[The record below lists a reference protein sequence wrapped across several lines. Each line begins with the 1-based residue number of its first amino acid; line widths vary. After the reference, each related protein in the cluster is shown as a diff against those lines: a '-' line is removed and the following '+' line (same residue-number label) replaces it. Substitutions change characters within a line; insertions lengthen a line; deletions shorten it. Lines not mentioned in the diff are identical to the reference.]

1 MQPPSKFS
9 QRKVV
14 IPIAIAAL
22 LLFGLLAAYLMRPAD
37 NQEAST
43 NTSPSATEQ
52 VSGRPAESASQFKDG
67 SYNAEGEYT
76 SPGGSEAVSV
86 SLTIKDG
93 VVTDSTVEPQAVN
106 PNSERY
112 QDLFIGDYKTEVV
125 GKSLA
130 DLQLGAVAGSSLTP
144 NGFNDAVAN
153 IKTQAAS

>member
-37 NQEAST
+37 SQDAST
-43 NTSPSATEQ
+43 NTGSSTTEQ
-52 VSGRPAESASQFKDG
+52 IAEQPAESTSEFKDG
-67 SYNAEGEYT
+67 SYNAEGGYT
-76 SPGGSEAVSV
+76 SPGGSESVSV
-86 SLTIKDG
+86 SLTIKNG

-106 PNSERY
+106 PNSKRY
-112 QDLFIGDYKTEVV
+112 QGLFIGGYKTEVV

-144 NGFNDAVAN
+144 KGFNDAVSD